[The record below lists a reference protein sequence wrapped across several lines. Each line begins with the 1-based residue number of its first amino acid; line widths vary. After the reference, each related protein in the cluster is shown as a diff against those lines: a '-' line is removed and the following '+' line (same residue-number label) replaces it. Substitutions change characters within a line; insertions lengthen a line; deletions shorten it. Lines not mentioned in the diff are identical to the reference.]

1 MYFHAVPSVPPSE
14 VTGHVL
20 SSTIISFTWLE
31 PPDIHQNGIIV
42 YYEVQVLENETG
54 ILWTFFAVDNN
65 INIASLH
72 PYYDY
77 IGIVAAH
84 TIVGV
89 GPFSAAVSVQTDQAG
104 LFTKCSVILL
114 LYFCF
119 CS

>member
-1 MYFHAVPSVPPSE
+1 MYFHTVPSASPSE
-14 VTGHVL
+14 VIGHAL

-31 PPDIHQNGIIV
+31 PPDIHQNGVIQ
-42 YYEVQVLENETG
+42 YYEVRVVENKTG
-54 ILWTFFAVDNN
+54 IHWTFFAVDNN

-84 TIVGV
+84 TTVGR

-104 LFTKCSVILL
+104 LFIQM
-114 LYFCF
+114 
-119 CS
+119 